1 MTRRR
6 ELLIVGAVVVGV
18 FVIVFL
24 LIAGLYSN
32 HQDEQEMIQLLRAMC
47 RGAHLVGC

>member
-6 ELLIVGAVVVGV
+6 ERLIVGVVVVAV
-18 FVIVFL
+18 FVLVFL
-24 LIAGLYSN
+24 VIAGLYSN
-32 HQDEQEMIQLLRAMC
+32 HQDEQQMIQLLRAMC